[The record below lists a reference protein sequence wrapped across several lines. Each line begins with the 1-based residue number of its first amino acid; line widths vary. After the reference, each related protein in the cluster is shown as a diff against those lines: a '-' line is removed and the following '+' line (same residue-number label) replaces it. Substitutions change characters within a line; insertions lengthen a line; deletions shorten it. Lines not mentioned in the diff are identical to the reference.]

1 VNLLLLYDISHDG
14 TRTKI
19 ADACLD
25 YGLDRVQYSAFAGR
39 LSRNHQEELMLK
51 IRELLGKKAGRVQ
64 LIPVSAD
71 DWTRRIEFDNGMSIE
86 AMEATHA

>member
-1 VNLLLLYDISHDG
+1 MNLLLLYDISHDN

-39 LSRNHQEELMLK
+39 LSRNHQQELMLK
-51 IRELLGKKAGRVQ
+51 IRHLLGEKAGRVQ
-64 LIPVSAD
+64 LIPISAD
-71 DWTRRIEFDNGMSIE
+71 NWAQRLELDNGLLE
-86 AMEATHA
+86 GNHA